1 MPPTELARLT
11 TNPDTGDTKP
21 LHVAY
26 LINQYPAVSH
36 TFIKREIQALER
48 RGVQVTRYALR
59 GWDAE
64 LVDDSDRL
72 EQQKTRYVLQR
83 GVPALLIAVV
93 RRLIA
98 TPLRLLGATKAAFRM
113 TRSSDMN
120 IVNHLAY
127 LAEACVLHQ
136 WLADVGANHLHAH
149 FATNPAEVAL
159 LVRALGGPPF
169 SFTAHGSD
177 IMDRPAQMN
186 LESKVGDAAFV
197 AAVCS
202 FGRNQLFRWVPYSLW
217 DKVAVVRCGLEAG
230 YGDGAEPPS
239 ARQTRLVCVGRLSKE
254 KGQPLLIQAAALL
267 HAAGTSVEIT
277 LVGDG
282 PMRAELER
290 MIAFHGLTGY
300 VNITGWLDS
309 QGIESQLQQ
318 ARGLVVSSLSEG
330 LPVVI
335 MEAMAN
341 RRPVIAPYL
350 SGIPELV
357 ISDATGW
364 LYPAGDVAALANAM
378 KACIDAPAVDLINL
392 GKRAHQRVWESHN
405 VDTETRK
412 LLALMSRSLLSRA

>member
-1 MPPTELARLT
+1 MT
-11 TNPDTGDTKP
+11 TNPDTRIAKP

-48 RGVQVTRYALR
+48 CGVQVTRYALR

-72 EQQKTRYVLQR
+72 EQQKTRYVLRR
-83 GVPALLIAVV
+83 GVPVLLFALV

-98 TPLRLLGATKAAFRM
+98 APLRLLSAIKAVVHM
-113 TRSSDMN
+113 SRSSDTN

-127 LAEACVLHQ
+127 LAEACVLYE
-136 WLADVGANHLHAH
+136 WLVDAGANHLHAH
-149 FATNPAEVAL
+149 FATNPAEIAL
-159 LVRALGGPPF
+159 LVKALGGPSF

-202 FGRNQLFRWVPYSLW
+202 FGRNQIFRWIPYSLW
-217 DKVAVVRCGLEAG
+217 DKVAVVRCGLQAG

-239 ARQTRLVCVGRLSKE
+239 ARQMRLVCVGRLSKE

-267 HAAGTSVEIT
+267 HAAGTPVEII

-282 PMRAELER
+282 PMRAELEG
-290 MIAFHGLTGY
+290 MIAFHGLTGC
-300 VNITGWLDS
+300 VHITGWLDS
-309 QGIESQLQQ
+309 QGIENQLQQ

-357 ISDATGW
+357 IPDSTGW
-364 LYPAGDVAALANAM
+364 LYPAGDVVALASAM
-378 KACIDAPAVDLINL
+378 KACIDAPAADLSDI

-412 LLALMSRSLLSRA
+412 LLVLISRSTLSRA

>member
-1 MPPTELARLT
+1 MT
-11 TNPDTGDTKP
+11 TNPDTSIAKP

-48 RGVQVTRYALR
+48 CGVQVTRYALR

-64 LVDDSDRL
+64 LVDDSDRA

-83 GVPALLIAVV
+83 GVPALLIAVI
-93 RRLIA
+93 RRLI
-98 TPLRLLGATKAAFRM
+98 TSPLRLLSATKAVVRM
-113 TRSSDMN
+113 SRSSDTN
-120 IVNHLAY
+120 IVIHLAY

-136 WLADVGANHLHAH
+136 WLVDAGANHLHAH
-149 FATNPAEVAL
+149 FATNPAEIAL
-159 LVRALGGPPF
+159 LVRALGGLPF

-186 LESKVGDAAFV
+186 LESKVADATFV

-202 FGRNQLFRWVPYSLW
+202 FGRNQIFRWVPYSLW
-217 DKVAVVRCGLEAG
+217 GKVAVVRCGLQAG
-230 YGDGAEPPS
+230 YGDEAEPPS
-239 ARQTRLVCVGRLSKE
+239 ARQMRLVCVGRLSKE

-267 HAAGTSVEIT
+267 HAAGTPVEIT

-282 PMRAELER
+282 PMRAELEK
-290 MIAFHGLTGY
+290 MITFHGLTGC
-300 VNITGWLDS
+300 VHITGWLDS
-309 QGIESQLQQ
+309 QGIENQLQQ

-357 ISDATGW
+357 ISGATGW
-364 LYPAGDVAALANAM
+364 LYPAGDVGALASAM
-378 KACIDAPAVDLINL
+378 KACIDAPAADLSEL
-392 GKRAHQRVWESHN
+392 GERAHRRVWESHN
-405 VDTETRK
+405 IDTETQK
-412 LLALMSRSLLSRA
+412 LLALMSRSVLSTHEADA